1 MPRQVKSTH
10 SSCRA
15 WTSSP
20 SVTGSTSQCDIR
32 NLGRAQPQPLTC
44 KKHTCHADFRPE
56 QNPIRY
62 FGVAWQFSYVLLTL
76 WLASSTLLTLVPLG
90 IWRCGPIG
98 WLHCDNSG
106 SAWSPPEQ

>member
-20 SVTGSTSQCDIR
+20 CGASPTSQWDRR
-32 NLGRAQPQPLTC
+32 NLGRAQPRALTC
-44 KKHTCHADFRPE
+44 KKHSRHADFRPE
-56 QNPIRY
+56 QDSIRY
-62 FGVAWQFSYVLLTL
+62 LGVAWQFGYALLTL

-90 IWRCGPIG
+90 IWRCGPHRLAALRQYG
-98 WLHCDNSG
+98 LRL
-106 SAWSPPEQ
+106 